1 MLQELVGHSDCPETD
16 NPLQAETLIAIYEY
30 FFCASGLRHFP
41 EDVAEESSETFHDGR
56 SSTRHLKQQR
66 GGNFQY
72 KTTKQCYEEFPA
84 MVHSGFLLQPPQPV
98 RSPLVLEEGPQT
110 GQRRRPEVIDL
121 KDRTRPRIPGEK
133 QSAEEYLR
141 ELLARRSLL

>member
-1 MLQELVGHSDCPETD
+1 MHSPTVYPGEDAPGT
-16 NPLQAETLIAIYEY
+16 
-30 FFCASGLRHFP
+30 GLRHFP